1 MPRKNLAKM
10 AAALEAC
17 KKLHEIGELDDNLLP
32 VRSLSDEE
40 SELEDEDKGVS
51 GKKRKKGG
59 PKKQKRVYERKVKAK
74 IQFLTCSDKDQH
86 HRRAG
91 QSCGPKTL
99 CWIAR
104 IALSSHSNKT
114 NKQYCHCFEW

>member
-32 VRSLSDEE
+32 VRSLPDEE
-40 SELEDEDKGVS
+40 SELEDEDEDEGVS

-74 IQFLTCSDKDQH
+74 IQFLT
-86 HRRAG
+86 
-91 QSCGPKTL
+91 
-99 CWIAR
+99 
-104 IALSSHSNKT
+104 
-114 NKQYCHCFEW
+114 

>member
-17 KKLHEIGELDDNLLP
+17 KKLHEIGELDNNLLP

-40 SELEDEDKGVS
+40 SELEDEDEGVS

>member
-1 MPRKNLAKM
+1 MPRKNLAKIS
-10 AAALEAC
+10 AALEAC

-40 SELEDEDKGVS
+40 SELEDEDEGVS

-114 NKQYCHCFEW
+114 NKQYYRCVEC

>member
-40 SELEDEDKGVS
+40 SELEDEDEGVYL
-51 GKKRKKGG
+51 KKEK
-59 PKKQKRVYERKVKAK
+59 ERRTKETKAR
-74 IQFLTCSDKDQH
+74 L
-86 HRRAG
+86 
-91 QSCGPKTL
+91 
-99 CWIAR
+99 
-104 IALSSHSNKT
+104 
-114 NKQYCHCFEW
+114 

>member
-40 SELEDEDKGVS
+40 SELEDEVKICISVS
-51 GKKRKKGG
+51 LK
-59 PKKQKRVYERKVKAK
+59 
-74 IQFLTCSDKDQH
+74 F
-86 HRRAG
+86 
-91 QSCGPKTL
+91 
-99 CWIAR
+99 W
-104 IALSSHSNKT
+104 AL
-114 NKQYCHCFEW
+114 